1 MNRIWVVAWTYLLL
15 AGLLEVGFTTALR
28 LSEGFSRLG
37 PSLAFFTCAAL
48 SFLALQKA
56 TEEIPLGTAYAV
68 WVGVGAAG
76 TLLVGV
82 ALFNEPTSVP
92 RFVFLAT
99 LVCSIIGLRFF
110 SP

>member
-1 MNRIWVVAWTYLLL
+1 LAWTFLLL

-48 SFLALQKA
+48 SFLALQQA
-56 TEEIPLGTAYAV
+56 TVEIPLGTAYAV
-68 WVGVGAAG
+68 WVGIGAAG

-82 ALFNEPTSVP
+82 ALFGEPVSAA
-92 RFVFLAT
+92 RFVFLGT
-99 LVCSIIGLRFF
+99 LVGSIIGLRLF